1 MEDKK
6 ELLCLDNTDIFIPQF
21 EERDVRICAQKI
33 LVGVCVAICTMGLL
47 RVLDSYPFYD
57 LSWNRCA
64 TFADSARIFFVI
76 ISLVVTTNFWKRVWR
91 SQSLG
96 VLDGFLC
103 SYVAL
108 GLYLVTHL
116 FLHPAMLLVAFVV
129 CALVA
134 LVGLRVERASRED
147 VLRSVVSLIAA
158 FSFALVILNYFGVA
172 PVVKSQVDLA
182 KGAGT
187 RSVTSMA
194 SCVTS
199 RRACPSTVGVPRRWP
214 TPCSSSCTSNAH
226 GWDCPTMS
234 PRWSSA

>member
-1 MEDKK
+1 MREKEGSSAMEDKK

-21 EERDVRICAQKI
+21 EERDVRICAQKY

-47 RVLDSYPFYD
+47 KVLDSYPFYD

-108 GLYLVTHL
+108 GLYLATHL

-134 LVGLRVERASRED
+134 LVGLRVESISRGCAL
-147 VLRSVVSLIAA
+147 LRCVPYRRL
-158 FSFALVILNYFGVA
+158 LVRPGH
-172 PVVKSQVDLA
+172 SQLLWC
-182 KGAGT
+182 
-187 RSVTSMA
+187 R
-194 SCVTS
+194 
-199 RRACPSTVGVPRRWP
+199 PRREIP
-214 TPCSSSCTSNAH
+214 GGPRKGSRGH
-226 GWDCPTMS
+226 G
-234 PRWSSA
+234 A